1 MIRCRRVMFDH
12 TIKTVL
18 RLFISGSHRGNK
30 VSILGYLQRV
40 GRALMVPVATLPAAA
55 ILMGVGYWI
64 DPVGWGGD
72 SALAAFFIKS
82 GSAIIDNMSVLFAIG
97 VAYGM
102 SKDKDG
108 AAALTGFVGFL
119 VLTTLCSPAAV
130 SMIKHIPA
138 DQVPA
143 AFGKIQNQFIG
154 IMVGIISAEL
164 YNRFSSVELPKA
176 LSFFSGRRLVPILT
190 SFVMIIVAFLLMI
203 VWPVIYDGLVHFG
216 EAIQKMGSVGAG
228 VYAFFNR
235 LLIPVGLHHALN
247 SVFWFDV
254 AGINDIP
261 NFLGGAQSLAAGT
274 AEVGITGRYQA
285 GFFPIMMFGLPG
297 AALAIY
303 QCARPE
309 NKAKVLGIMMAGAF
323 AAFFTGITEPLE
335 FSFMFVAPALYV
347 IHAILTGISV
357 FIAASMQWIAGFG
370 FSAGLVDLVLST
382 RNPLATQ
389 WYMLIPQG
397 LVFFVIYYVVF
408 RFAITK
414 FNMMTPGRELAVA
427 GSEADGEDKNLSGNV
442 TGSGE
447 QDIPQL
453 ARQYIAAIG
462 GSDNLTGI
470 DACITRLRLNVKD
483 SSIVNDALAKR
494 LGASG
499 VIRLNKTSVQII
511 VGFVAEKIANNM
523 KTVGHVD
530 AAPAEATPAAAV
542 KAQAVPN
549 STKPTLVTL
558 VSPVTGE
565 TVALDEV
572 PDEAFASKAVGDGVA
587 VKPTDKTVVSPAAGT
602 VVKIFNT
609 NHAFCLETAEGA
621 EIVVHMGIDTVAL
634 GGKGFTRLVEE
645 GAEVVAGQ
653 PVLEMDLDFLNANAR
668 SMISPVVCSN
678 IDDFGGLVVKASGSV
693 VAGQT
698 PLYEI
703 KGK

>member
-1 MIRCRRVMFDH
+1 M
-12 TIKTVL
+12 
-18 RLFISGSHRGNK
+18 
-30 VSILGYLQRV
+30 SILGYLQKV

-64 DPVGWGGD
+64 DPVSWGGD
-72 SALAAFFIKS
+72 NALAALFIKS

-130 SMIKHIPA
+130 AMIQKIPA

-143 AFGKIQNQFIG
+143 AFGKISNQFVG
-154 IMVGIISAEL
+154 ILVGIISAEL
-164 YNRFSSVELPKA
+164 YNRFSGVELPKA

-190 SFVMIIVAFLLMI
+190 SFVMIAVAFILMY
-203 VWPVIYDGLVHFG
+203 VWPVIFDGLVNFG
-216 EAIQKMGSVGAG
+216 EHIQKLGSAGAG
-228 VYAFFNR
+228 IYAFFNR

-261 NFLGGAQSLAAGT
+261 NFLGGAQSIAAGK
-274 AEVGITGRYQA
+274 AEIGITGRYQA

-303 QCARPE
+303 HCARPE

-335 FSFMFVAPALYV
+335 FSFMFVAPVLYF
-347 IHAILTGISV
+347 IHAVLTGISV
-357 FIAASMQWIAGFG
+357 FIAASMHWIAGFG
-370 FSAGLVDLVLST
+370 FSAGLVDMFLST
-382 RNPLATQ
+382 RNPLATH

-408 RFAITK
+408 RFTITK
-414 FNMMTPGRELAVA
+414 FNLMTPGRELAVA
-427 GSEADGEDKNLSGNV
+427 GSEADGQDVNVSGDK
-442 TGSGE
+442 E
-447 QDIPQL
+447 QDVAGL
-453 ARQYIAAIG
+453 ARQYIAAVG

-483 SSIVNDALAKR
+483 SALVNEALAKK

-511 VGFVAEKIANNM
+511 VGFVAEKIANAM
-523 KTVGHVD
+523 KSTGPV
-530 AAPAEATPAAAV
+530 AAAAATASAPAATAAA
-542 KAQAVPN
+542 KPQAVAN
-549 STKPTLVTL
+549 AKTIEAL
-558 VSPVTGE
+558 VSPITGDI
-565 TVALDEV
+565 VALEQV

-587 VKPTDKTVVSPAAGT
+587 VKPTDKTVVAPAAGT

-609 NHAFCLETAEGA
+609 NHAFCLETENGA

-634 GGKGFTRLVEE
+634 EGKGFKRLVEE
-645 GAEVVAGQ
+645 GAEVKAGQ
-653 PVLEMDLDFLNANAR
+653 PILEMDLDFLNANAR

-678 IDDFGGLVVKASGSV
+678 SDDYSALVILATGKV

>member
-1 MIRCRRVMFDH
+1 M
-12 TIKTVL
+12 
-18 RLFISGSHRGNK
+18 
-30 VSILGYLQRV
+30 SILGYLQKV

-72 SALAAFFIKS
+72 NALAAFFIKS

-130 SMIKHIPA
+130 SMIQKIPA

-143 AFGKIQNQFIG
+143 AFGKISNQFVG
-154 IMVGIISAEL
+154 ILVGIISAEL

-190 SFVMIIVAFLLMI
+190 SFVMIVVAFIMMYI
-203 VWPVIYDGLVHFG
+203 WPVIFDGLVNFG
-216 EAIQKMGSVGAG
+216 EHIQKLGSVGAG

-261 NFLGGAQSLAAGT
+261 NFLGGAQSIEAGK
-274 AEVGITGRYQA
+274 AVVGITGRYQA

-303 QCARPE
+303 HCARPQ

-335 FSFMFVAPALYV
+335 FSFMFVAPVLYV
-347 IHAILTGISV
+347 IHAVLTGISV
-357 FIAASMQWIAGFG
+357 FIAASMHWIAGFG
-370 FSAGLVDLVLST
+370 FSAGLVDMVLSS
-382 RNPLATQ
+382 RNPLAVH
-389 WYMLIPQG
+389 WWMLIPQG

-408 RFAITK
+408 RFTITK
-414 FNMMTPGRELAVA
+414 FNLMTPGRELAVA
-427 GSEADGEDKNLSGNV
+427 GSEADGQDVNVSSG
-442 TGSGE
+442 SE
-447 QDIPQL
+447 QDVAGL
-453 ARQYIAAIG
+453 ARQYIAAVG

-483 SSIVNDALAKR
+483 SSLVNEALAKR

-511 VGFVAEKIANNM
+511 VGFVAEKIANAM
-523 KTVGHVD
+523 KTTGPVAAAEAN
-530 AAPAEATPAAAV
+530 AAPAAAAPTA
-542 KAQAVPN
+542 KPQAVAN
-549 STKPTLVTL
+549 AKTIAAL
-558 VSPVTGE
+558 VSPITGDI
-565 TVALDEV
+565 VALEQV

-587 VKPTDKTVVSPAAGT
+587 VKPTDKTVVAPAAGT

-609 NHAFCLETAEGA
+609 NHAFCLETENGA

-634 GGKGFTRLVEE
+634 NGQGFKRLVEE
-645 GAEVVAGQ
+645 GAEVQAGQ
-653 PVLEMDLDFLNANAR
+653 PILEMDLDFLNANAR

-678 IDDFGGLVVKASGSV
+678 SDDYSALVILATGKV

>member
-1 MIRCRRVMFDH
+1 M
-12 TIKTVL
+12 
-18 RLFISGSHRGNK
+18 N
-30 VSILGYLQRV
+30 ILSYLQKV

-72 SALAAFFIKS
+72 NAVAAFFIKS

-130 SMIKHIPA
+130 SMIQKIPL

-143 AFGKIQNQFIG
+143 AFGKIENQFVG
-154 IMVGIISAEL
+154 ILVGIISAEI

-176 LSFFSGRRLVPILT
+176 LSFFSGRRLVPILI
-190 SFVMIIVAFLLMI
+190 SFLMILVAFILMY
-203 VWPVIYDGLVHFG
+203 VWPLIFNGLVNFG
-216 EAIQKMGSVGAG
+216 EYIQKMGSVGAG
-228 VYAFFNR
+228 LYAFFNR

-261 NFLGGAQSLAAGT
+261 NFLGGQQSIEAGK
-274 AEVGITGRYQA
+274 AVVGITGRYQA

-303 QCARPE
+303 HCARPE
-309 NKAKVLGIMMAGAF
+309 NKAKVAGIMMAAAF

-335 FSFMFVAPALYV
+335 FSFMFVAPVLYV

-357 FIAASMQWIAGFG
+357 FIAASMHWIAGFG
-370 FSAGLVDLVLST
+370 FSAGLVDMALAS
-382 RNPLATQ
+382 RNPLATH

-397 LVFFVIYYVVF
+397 LVFFVIYYAVF
-408 RFAITK
+408 RLTITK
-414 FNMMTPGRELAVA
+414 FNLMTPGRELAVA
-427 GSEADGEDKNLSGNV
+427 GDETDGYDVDAAAGKDENA
-442 TGSGE
+442 TTT
-447 QDIPQL
+447 L
-453 ARQYIAAIG
+453 ARRYVSAIG

-483 SSIVNDALAKR
+483 SALVNDALAKR

-499 VIRLNKTSVQII
+499 VIRLNKQSVQVI
-511 VGFVAEKIANNM
+511 VGTQAELIASAMRGVVAAGP
-523 KTVGHVD
+523 V
-530 AAPAEATPAAAV
+530 AAASV
-542 KAQAVPN
+542 PTTPPQADAKPQAVPN
-549 STKPTLVTL
+549 APQAVVLEAMVAP
-558 VSPVTGE
+558 VSGE
-565 TVALDEV
+565 VVALDQV

-587 VKPTDKTVVSPAAGT
+587 IRPTDSTVVAPADGT

-609 NHAFCLETAEGA
+609 NHAFCLETDKGVEL
-621 EIVVHMGIDTVAL
+621 VVHMGIDTVAL
-634 GGKGFTRLVEE
+634 NGQGFKRLVEE
-645 GAEVVAGQ
+645 GVEVKAGE
-653 PVLEMDLDFLNANAR
+653 PVLEMDLEFLNANAR
-668 SMISPVVCSN
+668 SMISPVVVSN
-678 IDDFGGLVVKASGSV
+678 VDDYAGLDELASGNV

-698 PLYEI
+698 RLYVI
-703 KGK
+703 KK

>member
-1 MIRCRRVMFDH
+1 M
-12 TIKTVL
+12 
-18 RLFISGSHRGNK
+18 
-30 VSILGYLQRV
+30 SILGYLQKV

-72 SALAAFFIKS
+72 NALAAFFIKS

-130 SMIKHIPA
+130 SMIQKIPA

-143 AFGKIQNQFIG
+143 AFGKISNQFVG
-154 IMVGIISAEL
+154 ILVGIISAEL

-190 SFVMIIVAFLLMI
+190 SFVMIVVAFIMMYI
-203 VWPVIYDGLVHFG
+203 WPVIFDGLVNFG
-216 EAIQKMGSVGAG
+216 EHIQKLGSVGAG

-261 NFLGGAQSLAAGT
+261 NFLGGAQSIEAGK
-274 AEVGITGRYQA
+274 AVVGITGRYQA

-303 QCARPE
+303 HCARPE

-335 FSFMFVAPALYV
+335 FSFMFVAPVLYV
-347 IHAILTGISV
+347 IHAVLTGISV
-357 FIAASMQWIAGFG
+357 FIAASMHWIAGFG
-370 FSAGLVDLVLST
+370 FSAGLVDMVLSS
-382 RNPLATQ
+382 RNPLAVH
-389 WYMLIPQG
+389 WWMLIPQG

-408 RFAITK
+408 RFTITK
-414 FNMMTPGRELAVA
+414 FNLMTPGRELAVA
-427 GSEADGEDKNLSGNV
+427 GSEADGQDVNVSSG
-442 TGSGE
+442 SE
-447 QDIPQL
+447 QDVAGL
-453 ARQYIAAIG
+453 ARQYIAAVG

-483 SSIVNDALAKR
+483 SSLVNEALAKR

-511 VGFVAEKIANNM
+511 VGFVAEKIANAM
-523 KTVGHVD
+523 KTTGPVAAAEAN
-530 AAPAEATPAAAV
+530 AAPAAAAPTA
-542 KAQAVPN
+542 KPQAVAN
-549 STKPTLVTL
+549 AKTIAALI
-558 VSPVTGE
+558 SPITGDI
-565 TVALDEV
+565 VALEQV

-587 VKPTDKTVVSPAAGT
+587 VKPTDKTVVAPAAGT

-609 NHAFCLETAEGA
+609 NHAFCLETENGA

-634 GGKGFTRLVEE
+634 NGQGFKRLVEE
-645 GAEVVAGQ
+645 GAEVQAGQ
-653 PVLEMDLDFLNANAR
+653 PILEMDLDFLNANAR

-678 IDDFGGLVVKASGSV
+678 SDDYSALVILATGKV

>member
-1 MIRCRRVMFDH
+1 M
-12 TIKTVL
+12 
-18 RLFISGSHRGNK
+18 
-30 VSILGYLQRV
+30 SILGYLQKV

-64 DPVGWGGD
+64 DPVSWGGD
-72 SALAAFFIKS
+72 NALAALFIKS

-130 SMIKHIPA
+130 AMIQKIPA

-143 AFGKIQNQFIG
+143 AFGKISNQFVG
-154 IMVGIISAEL
+154 ILVGIISAEL
-164 YNRFSSVELPKA
+164 YNRFSGVELPKA

-190 SFVMIIVAFLLMI
+190 SFVMIVVAFILMY
-203 VWPVIYDGLVHFG
+203 VWPVIFDGLVNFG
-216 EAIQKMGSVGAG
+216 EHIQKLGSAGAG
-228 VYAFFNR
+228 IYAFFNR

-261 NFLGGAQSLAAGT
+261 NFLGGAQSIAAGK
-274 AEVGITGRYQA
+274 AEIGITGRYQA

-303 QCARPE
+303 HCARPE

-335 FSFMFVAPALYV
+335 FSFMFVAPVLYF
-347 IHAILTGISV
+347 IHAVLTGISV
-357 FIAASMQWIAGFG
+357 FIAASMHWIAGFG
-370 FSAGLVDLVLST
+370 FSAGLVDMFLST
-382 RNPLATQ
+382 RNPLATH

-408 RFAITK
+408 RFTITK
-414 FNMMTPGRELAVA
+414 FNLMTPGRELAVA
-427 GSEADGEDKNLSGNV
+427 GSEADGQDVNVSGDK
-442 TGSGE
+442 E
-447 QDIPQL
+447 QDVAGL
-453 ARQYIAAIG
+453 ARQYIAAVG

-483 SSIVNDALAKR
+483 SALVNEALAKK

-511 VGFVAEKIANNM
+511 VGFVAEKIANAM
-523 KTVGHVD
+523 KTTGPV
-530 AAPAEATPAAAV
+530 AAAAATTSAPAATAAA
-542 KAQAVPN
+542 KPQAVAN
-549 STKPTLVTL
+549 AKTIEAL
-558 VSPVTGE
+558 VSPITGDI
-565 TVALDEV
+565 VALEQV

-587 VKPTDKTVVSPAAGT
+587 VKPTDKTVVAPAAGT

-609 NHAFCLETAEGA
+609 NHAFCLETENGA

-634 GGKGFTRLVEE
+634 EGKGFKRLVEE
-645 GAEVVAGQ
+645 GAEVKAGQ

-678 IDDFGGLVVKASGSV
+678 SDDYSALVILATGKVI
-693 VAGQT
+693 AGQT

>member
-1 MIRCRRVMFDH
+1 M
-12 TIKTVL
+12 
-18 RLFISGSHRGNK
+18 
-30 VSILGYLQRV
+30 SILGYLQKV

-72 SALAAFFIKS
+72 NALAAFFIKS

-130 SMIKHIPA
+130 SMIQKIPL

-143 AFGKIQNQFIG
+143 AFGKISNQFVG
-154 IMVGIISAEL
+154 ILVGIISAEL
-164 YNRFSSVELPKA
+164 YNRFSGVELPKA

-190 SFVMIIVAFLLMI
+190 SFVMIVVAFILMYI
-203 VWPVIYDGLVHFG
+203 WPVIFDGLVNFG
-216 EAIQKMGSVGAG
+216 EHIQKLGSVGAG

-261 NFLGGAQSLAAGT
+261 NFLGGAQSIEAGK
-274 AEVGITGRYQA
+274 AVVGITGRYQA

-303 QCARPE
+303 HCARPE

-335 FSFMFVAPALYV
+335 FSFMFVAPVLYF
-347 IHAILTGISV
+347 IHAVLTGISV

-370 FSAGLVDLVLST
+370 FSAGLVDMVLSS
-382 RNPLATQ
+382 RNPLATH
-389 WYMLIPQG
+389 WYMLILQG

-408 RFAITK
+408 RFTITK
-414 FNMMTPGRELAVA
+414 FNLMTPGRELAVA
-427 GSEADGEDKNLSGNV
+427 GDESDGQDVNISTDGKD
-442 TGSGE
+442 
-447 QDIPQL
+447 QDINGL
-453 ARQYIAAIG
+453 ARQYIAAVG
-462 GSDNLTGI
+462 GSANLTGI

-483 SSIVNDALAKR
+483 SSQVNEALAKR
-494 LGASG
+494 LGATG

-511 VGFVAEKIANNM
+511 VGFVAEKIANAM
-523 KTVGHVD
+523 KTTGDVP
-530 AAPAEATPAAAV
+530 AAPVTGGATHSAPAAAAPV
-542 KAQAVPN
+542 AAAQAVPN
-549 STKPTLVTL
+549 
-558 VSPVTGE
+558 
-565 TVALDEV
+565 
-572 PDEAFASKAVGDGVA
+572 
-587 VKPTDKTVVSPAAGT
+587 AAT
-602 VVKIFNT
+602 
-609 NHAFCLETAEGA
+609 
-621 EIVVHMGIDTVAL
+621 
-634 GGKGFTRLVEE
+634 
-645 GAEVVAGQ
+645 
-653 PVLEMDLDFLNANAR
+653 
-668 SMISPVVCSN
+668 
-678 IDDFGGLVVKASGSV
+678 
-693 VAGQT
+693 
-698 PLYEI
+698 
-703 KGK
+703 

>member
-1 MIRCRRVMFDH
+1 
-12 TIKTVL
+12 
-18 RLFISGSHRGNK
+18 
-30 VSILGYLQRV
+30 
-40 GRALMVPVATLPAAA
+40 MVPVATLPAAA

-72 SALAAFFIKS
+72 NALAAFFIKS

-130 SMIKHIPA
+130 SMIQKIPA

-143 AFGKIQNQFIG
+143 AFGKISNQFVG
-154 IMVGIISAEL
+154 ILVGIISAEL

-190 SFVMIIVAFLLMI
+190 SFVMIFVAFILMYI
-203 VWPVIYDGLVHFG
+203 WPVIFDGLVNFG
-216 EAIQKMGSVGAG
+216 EHIQKLGSVGAG

-261 NFLGGAQSLAAGT
+261 NFLGGAQSIEAGK
-274 AEVGITGRYQA
+274 AVVGITGRYQA

-303 QCARPE
+303 HCARPE

-335 FSFMFVAPALYV
+335 FSFMFVAPVLYV
-347 IHAILTGISV
+347 IHAVLTGISV

-370 FSAGLVDLVLST
+370 FSAGLVDMVLSS
-382 RNPLATQ
+382 RNPLATH
-389 WYMLIPQG
+389 WWMLIPQG

-408 RFAITK
+408 RFTITK
-414 FNMMTPGRELAVA
+414 FNLMTPGRELAVA
-427 GSEADGEDKNLSGNV
+427 GSEADGQDVNVSG
-442 TGSGE
+442 GQE
-447 QDIPQL
+447 QDVSGL
-453 ARQYIAAIG
+453 ARQYIAAVG

-483 SSIVNDALAKR
+483 SSLVNEALAKR

-511 VGFVAEKIANNM
+511 VGFVAEKIANAM
-523 KTVGHVD
+523 KTTGPVSAAEAT
-530 AAPAEATPAAAV
+530 AAPAAPAAA
-542 KAQAVPN
+542 KPQAVPN
-549 STKPTLVTL
+549 AVTIAAL
-558 VSPVTGE
+558 VSPVTGDV
-565 TVALDEV
+565 VAIEQV

-602 VVKIFNT
+602 IVKIFNT
-609 NHAFCLETAEGA
+609 NHAFCLETEKGA

-634 GGKGFTRLVEE
+634 NGQGFTRLVEE

-653 PVLEMDLDFLNANAR
+653 PILEMDLDFLNANAR

-678 IDDFGGLVVKASGSV
+678 IDDFSGLVIQAKGQV

>member
-1 MIRCRRVMFDH
+1 
-12 TIKTVL
+12 
-18 RLFISGSHRGNK
+18 
-30 VSILGYLQRV
+30 
-40 GRALMVPVATLPAAA
+40 MVPVATLPAAA

-64 DPVGWGGD
+64 DPNGWGST

-130 SMIKHIPA
+130 AMIQKIPA

-143 AFGKIQNQFIG
+143 AFGKINNQFVG
-154 IMVGIISAEL
+154 ILVGIISAEL

-190 SFVMIIVAFLLMI
+190 SFLMIAVAFVLMYI
-203 VWPVIYDGLVHFG
+203 WPVIFDGLVSFG
-216 EAIQKMGSVGAG
+216 EHIQKMGSIGAG

-261 NFLGGAQSLAAGT
+261 NFLGGAQSIEAGK
-274 AEVGITGRYQA
+274 AVVGITGRYQA

-303 QCARPE
+303 HCARPE

-335 FSFMFVAPALYV
+335 FSFMFVAPVLYF
-347 IHAILTGISV
+347 IHAVLTGISV
-357 FIAASMQWIAGFG
+357 FIAASMHWIAGFG
-370 FSAGLVDLVLST
+370 FSAGLVDMVLSS
-382 RNPLATQ
+382 RNPLATH

-427 GSEADGEDKNLSGNV
+427 GSEQDGEDVNV
-442 TGSGE
+442 SSNGE
-447 QDIPQL
+447 QDVSGL
-453 ARQYIAAIG
+453 ARQYIAAVG

-483 SSIVNDALAKR
+483 SSLVNEALAKR

-511 VGFVAEKIANNM
+511 VGFVAEKIANAM
-523 KTVGHVD
+523 KTTGPVAASEMA
-530 AAPAEATPAAAV
+530 AAPAQATAKP
-542 KAQAVPN
+542 QAVPN
-549 STKPTLVTL
+549 SSAVVEAL
-558 VSPVTGE
+558 VSPITGDI
-565 TVALDEV
+565 VALDQV

-587 VKPTDKTVVSPAAGT
+587 VKPTAKIVVAPAAGT
-602 VVKIFNT
+602 IVKIFNT
-609 NHAFCLETAEGA
+609 NHAFCLETAKGA

-634 GGKGFTRLVEE
+634 DGKGFTRLVEE
-645 GAEVVAGQ
+645 GAEVTAGQ
-653 PVLEMDLDFLNANAR
+653 PILEMDLDFLNANAR
-668 SMISPVVCSN
+668 SMVSPVVCSN
-678 IDDFGGLVVKASGSV
+678 IDDFGGLIVKAQGQV
-693 VAGQT
+693 VAGET

-703 KGK
+703 KGR

>member
-1 MIRCRRVMFDH
+1 M
-12 TIKTVL
+12 
-18 RLFISGSHRGNK
+18 
-30 VSILGYLQRV
+30 SILGYLQKV

-64 DPVGWGGD
+64 DPVGWGG
-72 SALAAFFIKS
+72 SNALAAFFIKS

-130 SMIKHIPA
+130 SMIQKIPA

-143 AFGKIQNQFIG
+143 AFGKISNQFVG
-154 IMVGIISAEL
+154 ILVGIISAEL

-190 SFVMIIVAFLLMI
+190 SFVMIAVAFIMMYI
-203 VWPVIYDGLVHFG
+203 WPVIFDGLVNFG
-216 EAIQKMGSVGAG
+216 EHIQKLGSVGAG

-261 NFLGGAQSLAAGT
+261 NFLGGAQSIEAGK
-274 AEVGITGRYQA
+274 AVVGITGRYQA

-303 QCARPE
+303 HCARPE

-335 FSFMFVAPALYV
+335 FSFMFVAPVLYV
-347 IHAILTGISV
+347 IHAVLTGISV
-357 FIAASMQWIAGFG
+357 FIAASMHWIAGFG
-370 FSAGLVDLVLST
+370 FSAGLVDMVLSS
-382 RNPLATQ
+382 RNPLAVH
-389 WYMLIPQG
+389 WWMLIPQG

-408 RFAITK
+408 RFTITK
-414 FNMMTPGRELAVA
+414 FNLMTPGRELAVA
-427 GSEADGEDKNLSGNV
+427 GSEADGQDVNVSSG
-442 TGSGE
+442 SE
-447 QDIPQL
+447 QDVAGL
-453 ARQYIAAIG
+453 ARQYIAAVG

-483 SSIVNDALAKR
+483 SSLVNEALAKR

-511 VGFVAEKIANNM
+511 VGFVAEKIANAM
-523 KTVGHVD
+523 KTTGPVAAAEGN
-530 AAPAEATPAAAV
+530 AAPAAAAPTA
-542 KAQAVPN
+542 KPQAVAN
-549 STKPTLVTL
+549 AKTIAAL
-558 VSPVTGE
+558 VSPITGDI
-565 TVALDEV
+565 VALEQV

-587 VKPTDKTVVSPAAGT
+587 VKPTDKTVVAPAAGT

-609 NHAFCLETAEGA
+609 NHAFCLETENGA

-634 GGKGFTRLVEE
+634 NGQGFKRLVEE
-645 GAEVVAGQ
+645 GAEVQAGQ
-653 PVLEMDLDFLNANAR
+653 PILEMDLDYLNANAR

-678 IDDFGGLVVKASGSV
+678 SDDYSALVILATGKV

>member
-1 MIRCRRVMFDH
+1 
-12 TIKTVL
+12 
-18 RLFISGSHRGNK
+18 
-30 VSILGYLQRV
+30 VSILGYLQKI

-64 DPVGWGGD
+64 DPVGWGGQN
-72 SALAAFFIKS
+72 ALAAFFIQS
-82 GSAIIDNMSVLFAIG
+82 GSAIIDNMGVLFAVG

-108 AAALTGFVGFL
+108 AAALAGFVGFL

-130 SMIKHIPA
+130 AMIQKIPA

-143 AFGKIQNQFIG
+143 AFGKIKNQFVG
-154 IMVGIISAEL
+154 ILVGIIAAEL

-190 SFVMIIVAFLLMI
+190 SFVMIVVAFIMMYI
-203 VWPVIYDGLVHFG
+203 WPVVFSGLVEFG
-216 EAIQKMGSVGAG
+216 ESIQKLGSVGAG

-261 NFLGGAQSLAAGT
+261 NFLGGAQSIEAGK
-274 AEVGITGRYQA
+274 AVVGITGRYQA

-303 QCARPE
+303 HCARPE

-323 AAFFTGITEPLE
+323 ASFFTGITEPLE
-335 FSFMFVAPALYV
+335 FSFMFVAPVLYV
-347 IHAILTGISV
+347 IHAVLTGISV
-357 FIAASMQWIAGFG
+357 FIAASMHWIAGFG
-370 FSAGLVDLVLST
+370 FSAGLVDMVLSS

-389 WYMLIPQG
+389 WWMLIPQG

-414 FNMMTPGRELAVA
+414 FNMLTPGRELAVS
-427 GSEADGEDKNLSGNV
+427 GDEADGQDMNVSGN
-442 TGSGE
+442 TE
-447 QDIPQL
+447 QDVSGL

-462 GSDNLTGI
+462 GSSNLTGI
-470 DACITRLRLNVKD
+470 DACITRLRLTVKD
-483 SSIVNDALAKR
+483 SSLVNESMAKR

-499 VIRLNKTSVQII
+499 VIRLNKTGVQII
-511 VGFVAEKIANNM
+511 VGFVAEKIADAM
-523 KTVGHVD
+523 RTAGDVPAAGS
-530 AAPAEATPAAAV
+530 AAPAAAQAASV
-542 KAQAVPN
+542 KPQAVPN
-549 STKPTLVTL
+549 ATTIAEL

-565 TVALDEV
+565 LVALDQV

-602 VVKIFNT
+602 IVKIFNT
-609 NHAFCLETAEGA
+609 NHAFCLETEKGA

-634 GGKGFTRLVEE
+634 GGQGFTRLVEE

-653 PVLEMDLDFLNANAR
+653 PILEMDLEYLNANAR
-668 SMISPVVCSN
+668 SMISPVVVSN
-678 IDDFGGLVVKASGSV
+678 IDDFSGLVIKAQGAV

-703 KGK
+703 KG

>member
-1 MIRCRRVMFDH
+1 
-12 TIKTVL
+12 
-18 RLFISGSHRGNK
+18 
-30 VSILGYLQRV
+30 
-40 GRALMVPVATLPAAA
+40 MVPVATLPAAA

-72 SALAAFFIKS
+72 NALAAFFIKS

-130 SMIKHIPA
+130 SMIQKIPA

-143 AFGKIQNQFIG
+143 AFGKISNQFVG
-154 IMVGIISAEL
+154 ILVGIISAEL

-190 SFVMIIVAFLLMI
+190 SFVMIFVAFILMYI
-203 VWPVIYDGLVHFG
+203 WPVIFDGLVNFG
-216 EAIQKMGSVGAG
+216 EHIQKLGSVGAG

-261 NFLGGAQSLAAGT
+261 NFLGCAQSIEAGK
-274 AEVGITGRYQA
+274 AVVGITGRYQA

-303 QCARPE
+303 HCARPE

-335 FSFMFVAPALYV
+335 FSFMFVAPVLYV
-347 IHAILTGISV
+347 IHAVLTGISV

-370 FSAGLVDLVLST
+370 FSAGLVDMVLSS
-382 RNPLATQ
+382 RNPLATH
-389 WYMLIPQG
+389 WWMLIPQG

-408 RFAITK
+408 RFTITK
-414 FNMMTPGRELAVA
+414 FNLMTPGRELAVA
-427 GSEADGEDKNLSGNV
+427 GSEADGQDVNVSG
-442 TGSGE
+442 GQE
-447 QDIPQL
+447 QDVSGL
-453 ARQYIAAIG
+453 ARQYIAAVG

-483 SSIVNDALAKR
+483 SSLVNEALAKR

-511 VGFVAEKIANNM
+511 VGFVAEKIANAM
-523 KTVGHVD
+523 KTTGPVSAAEAT
-530 AAPAEATPAAAV
+530 AAPAAPAAA
-542 KAQAVPN
+542 KPQAVPN
-549 STKPTLVTL
+549 AVTIAAL
-558 VSPVTGE
+558 VSPVTGDV
-565 TVALDEV
+565 VAIEQV

-602 VVKIFNT
+602 IVKIFNT
-609 NHAFCLETAEGA
+609 NHAFCLETEKGA

-634 GGKGFTRLVEE
+634 NGQGFTRLVEE

-653 PVLEMDLDFLNANAR
+653 PILEMDLDFLNANAR

-678 IDDFGGLVVKASGSV
+678 IDDFSGLVIQAKGQV

>member
-1 MIRCRRVMFDH
+1 M
-12 TIKTVL
+12 
-18 RLFISGSHRGNK
+18 N
-30 VSILGYLQRV
+30 ILSYLQKV

-72 SALAAFFIKS
+72 NAVAAFFIKS

-130 SMIKHIPA
+130 SMIQKIPL

-143 AFGKIQNQFIG
+143 AFGKIENQFVG
-154 IMVGIISAEL
+154 ILVGIISAEI

-176 LSFFSGRRLVPILT
+176 LSFFSGRRLVPILI
-190 SFVMIIVAFLLMI
+190 SFLMILVAFILMY
-203 VWPVIYDGLVHFG
+203 VWPLIFNGLVNFG
-216 EAIQKMGSVGAG
+216 EYIQKMGSVGAG
-228 VYAFFNR
+228 LYAFFNR

-261 NFLGGAQSLAAGT
+261 NFLGGQQSIEAGK
-274 AEVGITGRYQA
+274 AVVGITGRYQA

-303 QCARPE
+303 HCARPE
-309 NKAKVLGIMMAGAF
+309 NKAKVAGIMMAAAF

-335 FSFMFVAPALYV
+335 FSFMFVAPVLYV
-347 IHAILTGISV
+347 IHAVLTGISV
-357 FIAASMQWIAGFG
+357 FIAASMHWIAGFG
-370 FSAGLVDLVLST
+370 FSAGLVDMALAS
-382 RNPLATQ
+382 RNPLATH

-397 LVFFVIYYVVF
+397 LVFFVIYYLVF
-408 RFAITK
+408 RFTIIK
-414 FNMMTPGRELAVA
+414 FNLMTPGRELAVA
-427 GSEADGEDKNLSGNV
+427 GDETDGYDVDAAAGKDENA
-442 TGSGE
+442 TTT
-447 QDIPQL
+447 L
-453 ARQYIAAIG
+453 ARRYVSAIG

-483 SSIVNDALAKR
+483 SALVNDALAKR

-499 VIRLNKTSVQII
+499 VIRLNKQSVQVI
-511 VGFVAEKIANNM
+511 VGTQAELIASAMRGVVAAGP
-523 KTVGHVD
+523 V
-530 AAPAEATPAAAV
+530 AAASVPTTPQAEAKP
-542 KAQAVPN
+542 QAVPN
-549 STKPTLVTL
+549 APQAVELEALVAP
-558 VSPVTGE
+558 VSGE
-565 TVALDEV
+565 VVALDQV

-587 VKPTDKTVVSPAAGT
+587 IRPTDSIVVAPADGT

-609 NHAFCLETAEGA
+609 NHAFCLETDKGVEL
-621 EIVVHMGIDTVAL
+621 VVHMGIDTVAL
-634 GGKGFTRLVEE
+634 NGQGFKRLVEE
-645 GAEVVAGQ
+645 GAEVKAGE
-653 PVLEMDLDFLNANAR
+653 PVLEMDLAYLNANAR
-668 SMISPVVCSN
+668 SMISPVVVSN
-678 IDDFGGLVVKASGSV
+678 VDDYAGLGELASGNV

-698 PLYEI
+698 RLYVI
-703 KGK
+703 KK

>member
-1 MIRCRRVMFDH
+1 
-12 TIKTVL
+12 
-18 RLFISGSHRGNK
+18 
-30 VSILGYLQRV
+30 
-40 GRALMVPVATLPAAA
+40 MVPVATLPAAA

-72 SALAAFFIKS
+72 NALAAFFIKS
-82 GSAIIDNMSVLFAIG
+82 GSAIIDNMCVLFAIG

-130 SMIKHIPA
+130 AMIQKIPA

-143 AFGKIQNQFIG
+143 AFGKISNQFVG
-154 IMVGIISAEL
+154 ILVGIISAEL
-164 YNRFSSVELPKA
+164 YNRYSSVELPKA

-190 SFVMIIVAFLLMI
+190 SFVMIVVAFIMMY
-203 VWPVIYDGLVHFG
+203 VWPMIFDGLVNFG
-216 EAIQKMGSVGAG
+216 EHIQKLGSVGAG

-261 NFLGGAQSLAAGT
+261 NFLGGAQSIEAGK
-274 AEVGITGRYQA
+274 AVVGITGRYQA

-303 QCARPE
+303 HCARPE
-309 NKAKVLGIMMAGAF
+309 NKAKVAGIMLAAAF

-335 FSFMFVAPALYV
+335 FSFMFVAPVLYV
-347 IHAILTGISV
+347 IHAVLTGISV
-357 FIAASMQWIAGFG
+357 FIAASMHWIAGFG
-370 FSAGLVDLVLST
+370 FSAGLVDMVLSS
-382 RNPLATQ
+382 RNPLATH
-389 WYMLIPQG
+389 WWMLIPQG

-408 RFAITK
+408 RFTITK
-414 FNMMTPGRELAVA
+414 FNLLTPGRELAVA
-427 GSEADGEDKNLSGNV
+427 GDEADGQDVNV
-442 TGSGE
+442 SSTAN
-447 QDIPQL
+447 QDVSAL
-453 ARQYIAAIG
+453 ARQYIAAVG
-462 GSDNLTGI
+462 GSANLTGI

-483 SSIVNDALAKR
+483 SSLVNEALAKR
-494 LGASG
+494 LGATG

-511 VGFVAEKIANNM
+511 VGFVAEKIANAM
-523 KTVGHVD
+523 KTTGDV
-530 AAPAEATPAAAV
+530 PAAQAPTAPVAV
-542 KAQAVPN
+542 TTTPKPQAVPN
-549 STKPTLVTL
+549 AVTIAAL

-565 TVALDEV
+565 VVALEQV

-602 VVKIFNT
+602 IVKIFNT
-609 NHAFCLETAEGA
+609 NHAFCLETEKGA

-634 GGKGFTRLVEE
+634 NGQGFTRLVEE

-678 IDDFGGLVVKASGSV
+678 IDDFSGLILQAQGSV

>member
-1 MIRCRRVMFDH
+1 M
-12 TIKTVL
+12 
-18 RLFISGSHRGNK
+18 
-30 VSILGYLQRV
+30 SILGYLQKI

-64 DPVGWGGD
+64 DPVGWGGQN
-72 SALAAFFIKS
+72 ALAAFFIQS
-82 GSAIIDNMSVLFAIG
+82 GSAIIDNMGVLFAVG

-108 AAALTGFVGFL
+108 AAALAGFVGFL

-130 SMIKHIPA
+130 AMIQKIPA

-143 AFGKIQNQFIG
+143 AFGKIKNQFVG
-154 IMVGIISAEL
+154 ILVGIIAAEL

-190 SFVMIIVAFLLMI
+190 SFVMIVVAFIMMYI
-203 VWPVIYDGLVHFG
+203 WPVVFTGLVEFG
-216 EAIQKMGSVGAG
+216 ESIQKLGSVGAG

-261 NFLGGAQSLAAGT
+261 NFLGGAQSIEAGK
-274 AEVGITGRYQA
+274 AVVGITGRYQA

-303 QCARPE
+303 HCARPE

-335 FSFMFVAPALYV
+335 FSFMFVAPVLYV
-347 IHAILTGISV
+347 IHAVLTGISV
-357 FIAASMQWIAGFG
+357 FIAASMHWIAGFG
-370 FSAGLVDLVLST
+370 FSAGLVDMVLSS

-389 WYMLIPQG
+389 WWMLIPQG

-414 FNMMTPGRELAVA
+414 FNMLTPGRELAVA
-427 GSEADGEDKNLSGNV
+427 GDETDGQDVNVSGNTDQDV
-442 TGSGE
+442 SG
-447 QDIPQL
+447 L
-453 ARQYIAAIG
+453 ARQYIAAVG
-462 GSDNLTGI
+462 GSSNLTGI
-470 DACITRLRLNVKD
+470 DACITRLRLTVKD
-483 SSIVNDALAKR
+483 SSLVNESMAKR

-499 VIRLNKTSVQII
+499 VIRLNKTGVQII
-511 VGFVAEKIANNM
+511 VGFVAEKIA
-523 KTVGHVD
+523 D
-530 AAPAEATPAAAV
+530 AMRTAGDVPAAGNAASAAAPAAAV
-542 KAQAVPN
+542 KPQAVPN
-549 STKPTLVTL
+549 ATTIAEL

-565 TVALDEV
+565 LVALDQV

-587 VKPTDKTVVSPAAGT
+587 VKPTDKIVVSPAAGT
-602 VVKIFNT
+602 IVKIFNT
-609 NHAFCLETAEGA
+609 NHAFCLETEKGA

-634 GGKGFTRLVEE
+634 GGQGFTRLVEE

-653 PVLEMDLDFLNANAR
+653 PILEMDLEYLNANAR
-668 SMISPVVCSN
+668 SMISPVVVSN
-678 IDDFGGLVVKASGSV
+678 IDDFSGLVIKAQGAV

-698 PLYEI
+698 PLFEI
-703 KGK
+703 KG

>member
-1 MIRCRRVMFDH
+1 M
-12 TIKTVL
+12 
-18 RLFISGSHRGNK
+18 N
-30 VSILGYLQRV
+30 ILSYLQKV

-72 SALAAFFIKS
+72 NALAAFFIKS

-130 SMIKHIPA
+130 SMIQKIPL

-143 AFGKIQNQFIG
+143 AFGKIQNQFVG
-154 IMVGIISAEL
+154 ILVGIISAEV
-164 YNRFSSVELPKA
+164 YNRFSGVELPKA
-176 LSFFSGRRLVPILT
+176 LSFFSGRRLVPILI
-190 SFVMIIVAFLLMI
+190 SFLMILVAFILMYI
-203 VWPVIYDGLVHFG
+203 WPVIFNGLVNFG
-216 EAIQKMGSVGAG
+216 EHIQKMGSVGAG
-228 VYAFFNR
+228 IYAFFNR

-261 NFLGGAQSLAAGT
+261 NFLGGQQSIEAGK
-274 AEVGITGRYQA
+274 AVVGITGRYQA

-303 QCARPE
+303 HCARPE
-309 NKAKVLGIMMAGAF
+309 NKAKVAGIMLAAAF

-335 FSFMFVAPALYV
+335 FSFMFVAPVLYV
-347 IHAILTGISV
+347 IHAVLTGISV
-357 FIAASMQWIAGFG
+357 FIAASMHWIAGFG
-370 FSAGLVDLVLST
+370 FSAGLVDMVLSS
-382 RNPLATQ
+382 RNPLATH

-397 LVFFVIYYVVF
+397 LAFFVIYYVVF
-408 RFAITK
+408 RFTINK
-414 FNMMTPGRELAVA
+414 FNLMTPGRELAVA
-427 GSEADGEDKNLSGNV
+427 GDETDGYDVNV
-442 TGSGE
+442 DSNAGKDENETTT
-447 QDIPQL
+447 L
-453 ARQYIAAIG
+453 ARRYVGAIG

-483 SSIVNDALAKR
+483 SALVNDALAKR

-499 VIRLNKTSVQII
+499 VIRLNKQSVQVI
-511 VGFVAEKIANNM
+511 VGTRAELIASAMRNVIASGPVAAA
-523 KTVGHVD
+523 
-530 AAPAEATPAAAV
+530 AAPAAAPAAEA
-542 KAQAVPN
+542 KPQAVPN
-549 STKPTLVTL
+549 APKAAFETLVA
-558 VSPVTGE
+558 PVTGE
-565 TVALDEV
+565 VVALDQV
-572 PDEAFASKAVGDGVA
+572 PDEAFASKAVGDGLA
-587 VKPTDKTVVSPAAGT
+587 IRPTDNIVVSPADGT

-609 NHAFCLETAEGA
+609 NHAFCLETDKGA

-634 GGKGFTRLVEE
+634 EGQGFKRLVEE
-645 GAEVVAGQ
+645 GAEVKAGQ
-653 PVLEMDLDFLNANAR
+653 PILELDLDYLNANAR
-668 SMISPVVCSN
+668 SMISPVVVSN
-678 IDDFGGLVVKASGSV
+678 SDDYAGLAALASGSV

-698 PLYEI
+698 KLYEI
-703 KGK
+703 QK

>member
-1 MIRCRRVMFDH
+1 M
-12 TIKTVL
+12 
-18 RLFISGSHRGNK
+18 
-30 VSILGYLQRV
+30 SILGYLQKV

-72 SALAAFFIKS
+72 NALAAFFIKS

-130 SMIKHIPA
+130 SMIQKIPA

-143 AFGKIQNQFIG
+143 AFGKISNQFVG
-154 IMVGIISAEL
+154 ILVGIISAEL

-190 SFVMIIVAFLLMI
+190 SFVMIVVAFIMMYI
-203 VWPVIYDGLVHFG
+203 WPVIFDGLVNFG
-216 EAIQKMGSVGAG
+216 EHIQKLGSVGAG

-261 NFLGGAQSLAAGT
+261 NFLGGAQSIEAGK
-274 AEVGITGRYQA
+274 AVVGITGRYQA

-303 QCARPE
+303 HCARPE

-335 FSFMFVAPALYV
+335 FSFMFVAPMLYV
-347 IHAILTGISV
+347 IHAVLTGISV
-357 FIAASMQWIAGFG
+357 FIAASMHWIAGFG
-370 FSAGLVDLVLST
+370 FSAGLVDMVLSS
-382 RNPLATQ
+382 RNPLATH
-389 WYMLIPQG
+389 WWMLIPQG
-397 LVFFVIYYVVF
+397 LVFFVIYYVIF
-408 RFAITK
+408 RFTITK
-414 FNMMTPGRELAVA
+414 FNLMTPGRELAVA
-427 GSEADGEDKNLSGNV
+427 GSEADGQDVNVSGDKEQDV
-442 TGSGE
+442 TG
-447 QDIPQL
+447 L
-453 ARQYIAAIG
+453 ARQYIAAVG

-483 SSIVNDALAKR
+483 SSLVNEALAKR

-511 VGFVAEKIANNM
+511 VGFVAEKIANAM
-523 KTVGHVD
+523 KTTGPVAAAEAS
-530 AAPAEATPAAAV
+530 AAPAAPTAKP
-542 KAQAVPN
+542 QAVAN
-549 STKPTLVTL
+549 AKTIAAL
-558 VSPVTGE
+558 VSPITGDI
-565 TVALDEV
+565 VALEQV

-587 VKPTDKTVVSPAAGT
+587 VKPTDKTVVAPAAGT

-609 NHAFCLETAEGA
+609 NHAFCLETENGA

-634 GGKGFTRLVEE
+634 NGQGFKRLVEE
-645 GAEVVAGQ
+645 GATVTAGQ
-653 PVLEMDLDFLNANAR
+653 PILEMDLAFLNANAR

-678 IDDFGGLVVKASGSV
+678 SDDYSALVIQASGHV

>member
-1 MIRCRRVMFDH
+1 MPSRSLNNN
-12 TIKTVL
+12 KTTL
-18 RLFISGSHRGNK
+18 NEPKRGLIGGIN
-30 VSILGYLQRV
+30 VSILGYMQKV

-64 DPVGWGGD
+64 DPVSWGGD
-72 SALAAFFIKS
+72 SALAALFIKS
-82 GSAIIDNMSVLFAIG
+82 GAAIIDHMGVLFAIG

-130 SMIKHIPA
+130 SMIKHIPLA
-138 DQVPA
+138 DVPL
-143 AFGKIQNQFIG
+143 AFTKIENQFVG

-164 YNRFSSVELPKA
+164 YNRFSGVELPRA

-190 SFVMIIVAFLLMI
+190 SFVMIAVAFIMMFIWPI
-203 VWPVIYDGLVHFG
+203 VFSGLVNFG
-216 EAIQKMGSVGAG
+216 EHIQKMGSIGAG
-228 VYAFFNR
+228 VYALFNR

-261 NFLGGAQSLAAGT
+261 KFLGGAKSIAEGT
-274 AEVGITGRYQA
+274 GIVGITGRYQA

-309 NKAKVLGIMMAGAF
+309 NKAKVMGIMMAGAF

-335 FSFMFVAPALYV
+335 FSFMFVAPVLYL
-347 IHAILTGISV
+347 IHAVLTGISV
-357 FIAASMQWIAGFG
+357 FIAASMHWIAGFG
-370 FSAGLVDLVLST
+370 FSAGLVDMVLAS
-382 RNPLATQ
+382 RNPLATH
-389 WYMLIPQG
+389 WWMLIPQG
-397 LVFFVIYYVVF
+397 IVFFVIYYVVF
-408 RFAITK
+408 RFTITK
-414 FNMMTPGRELAVA
+414 FNLLTPGRELNVS
-427 GSEADGEDKNLSGNV
+427 GDETDGQDVNVSESAN
-442 TGSGE
+442 
-447 QDIPQL
+447 QDASAL
-453 ARQYIAAIG
+453 ARQYIAAVG
-462 GSDNLTGI
+462 GSANLTGI

-483 SSIVNDALAKR
+483 SSLVNEALAKR

-511 VGFVAEKIANNM
+511 VGFVAEKIANAM
-523 KTVGHVD
+523 KMTGDVP
-530 AAPAEATPAAAV
+530 AAEVSTAPVAAAAV
-542 KAQAVPN
+542 KPQAVPN
-549 STKPTLVTL
+549 AVTIAAL
-558 VSPVTGE
+558 VSPVTGDV
-565 TVALDEV
+565 VALEQV

-587 VKPTDKTVVSPAAGT
+587 VKPTDKMVVAPAAGT
-602 VVKIFNT
+602 IVKIFNT
-609 NHAFCLETAEGA
+609 NHAFCLETEKGA

-634 GGKGFTRLVEE
+634 NGQGFTRLVEE

-678 IDDFGGLVVKASGSV
+678 IDDFSGLVIQAQGYV

>member
-1 MIRCRRVMFDH
+1 MPE
-12 TIKTVL
+12 T
-18 RLFISGSHRGNK
+18 GSHRGKK
-30 VSILGYLQRV
+30 VSILGYLQKV

-72 SALAAFFIKS
+72 NALAAFFIKS

-130 SMIKHIPA
+130 SMIQKIPA

-143 AFGKIQNQFIG
+143 AFGKISNQFVG
-154 IMVGIISAEL
+154 ILVGIISAEL

-190 SFVMIIVAFLLMI
+190 SFVMIFVAFILMYI
-203 VWPVIYDGLVHFG
+203 WPVIFDGLVNFG
-216 EAIQKMGSVGAG
+216 EHIQKLGSVGAG

-261 NFLGGAQSLAAGT
+261 NFLGGAQSIEAGK
-274 AEVGITGRYQA
+274 AVVGITGRYQA

-303 QCARPE
+303 HCARPE

-335 FSFMFVAPALYV
+335 FSFMFVAPVLYV
-347 IHAILTGISV
+347 IHAVLTGISV

-370 FSAGLVDLVLST
+370 FSAGLVDMVLSS
-382 RNPLATQ
+382 RNPLATH
-389 WYMLIPQG
+389 WWMLIPQG

-408 RFAITK
+408 RFTITK
-414 FNMMTPGRELAVA
+414 FNLMTPGRELAVA
-427 GSEADGEDKNLSGNV
+427 GSEADGQDVNVSG
-442 TGSGE
+442 GQE
-447 QDIPQL
+447 QDVSGL
-453 ARQYIAAIG
+453 ARQYIVAVG

-483 SSIVNDALAKR
+483 SSLVNEALAKR

-511 VGFVAEKIANNM
+511 VGFVAEKIANAM
-523 KTVGHVD
+523 KTTGPVAAAEAT
-530 AAPAEATPAAAV
+530 AAPAAPAAA
-542 KAQAVPN
+542 KPQAVPN
-549 STKPTLVTL
+549 AVTIAAL
-558 VSPVTGE
+558 VSPVTGDV
-565 TVALDEV
+565 VAIEQV

-602 VVKIFNT
+602 IVKIFNT
-609 NHAFCLETAEGA
+609 NHAFCLETEKGA

-634 GGKGFTRLVEE
+634 NGQGFTRLVEE

-653 PVLEMDLDFLNANAR
+653 PILEMDLDFLNANAR

-678 IDDFGGLVVKASGSV
+678 IDDFSGLVIQAKGQV

>member
-1 MIRCRRVMFDH
+1 M
-12 TIKTVL
+12 
-18 RLFISGSHRGNK
+18 
-30 VSILGYLQRV
+30 SILGYLQKV

-72 SALAAFFIKS
+72 NALAAFFIKS

-130 SMIKHIPA
+130 SMIQKIPA

-143 AFGKIQNQFIG
+143 AFGKISNQFVG
-154 IMVGIISAEL
+154 ILVGIISAEL

-190 SFVMIIVAFLLMI
+190 SFVMIVVAFIMMYI
-203 VWPVIYDGLVHFG
+203 WPVIFDGLVNFG
-216 EAIQKMGSVGAG
+216 EHIQKLGSVGAG

-261 NFLGGAQSLAAGT
+261 NFLGGAQSIEAGK
-274 AEVGITGRYQA
+274 AVVGITGRYQA

-303 QCARPE
+303 HCARPE

-335 FSFMFVAPALYV
+335 FSFMFVAPVLYV
-347 IHAILTGISV
+347 IHAVLTGISV
-357 FIAASMQWIAGFG
+357 FIAASMHWIAGFG
-370 FSAGLVDLVLST
+370 FSAGLVDMVLSS
-382 RNPLATQ
+382 RNPLAVH
-389 WYMLIPQG
+389 WWMLIPQG

-408 RFAITK
+408 RFTITK
-414 FNMMTPGRELAVA
+414 FNLMTPGRELAVA
-427 GSEADGEDKNLSGNV
+427 GSEADGQDVNVSSG
-442 TGSGE
+442 SE
-447 QDIPQL
+447 QDVAGL
-453 ARQYIAAIG
+453 ARQYIAAVG

-483 SSIVNDALAKR
+483 SSLVNEALAKR

-511 VGFVAEKIANNM
+511 VGFVAEKIANAM
-523 KTVGHVD
+523 KTTGPVAAAEAN
-530 AAPAEATPAAAV
+530 AAPAAAAPTA
-542 KAQAVPN
+542 KPQAVAN
-549 STKPTLVTL
+549 AKTIAAL
-558 VSPVTGE
+558 VSPITGDI
-565 TVALDEV
+565 VALEQV

-587 VKPTDKTVVSPAAGT
+587 VKPTDKTVVAPAAGT

-609 NHAFCLETAEGA
+609 NHAFCLETENGA

-634 GGKGFTRLVEE
+634 NGQGFKRLVEE
-645 GAEVVAGQ
+645 GAEVQAGQ
-653 PVLEMDLDFLNANAR
+653 PILEMDLDFLNANAR

-678 IDDFGGLVVKASGSV
+678 SDDYSALVILAAGKV

>member
-1 MIRCRRVMFDH
+1 
-12 TIKTVL
+12 
-18 RLFISGSHRGNK
+18 
-30 VSILGYLQRV
+30 
-40 GRALMVPVATLPAAA
+40 MVPVATLPAAA

-72 SALAAFFIKS
+72 NALAAFFIKS

-130 SMIKHIPA
+130 SMIQKIPA

-143 AFGKIQNQFIG
+143 AFGKISNQFVG
-154 IMVGIISAEL
+154 ILVGIISAEL

-190 SFVMIIVAFLLMI
+190 SFVMIFVAFILMYI
-203 VWPVIYDGLVHFG
+203 WPVIFDGLVNFG
-216 EAIQKMGSVGAG
+216 EHIQKLGSVGAG

-261 NFLGGAQSLAAGT
+261 NFLGGAQSIEAGK
-274 AEVGITGRYQA
+274 AVVGITGRYQA

-303 QCARPE
+303 HCARPE

-335 FSFMFVAPALYV
+335 FSFMFVAPVLYV
-347 IHAILTGISV
+347 IHAVLTGISV

-370 FSAGLVDLVLST
+370 FSAGLVDMVLSS
-382 RNPLATQ
+382 RNPLATH
-389 WYMLIPQG
+389 WWMLIPQG

-408 RFAITK
+408 RFTITK
-414 FNMMTPGRELAVA
+414 FNLMTPGRELAVA
-427 GSEADGEDKNLSGNV
+427 GSEADGQDVNVSADK
-442 TGSGE
+442 E
-447 QDIPQL
+447 QDVAGL
-453 ARQYIAAIG
+453 ARQYIAAVG

-483 SSIVNDALAKR
+483 SSLVNEALAKR

-511 VGFVAEKIANNM
+511 VGFVAEKIANAM
-523 KTVGHVD
+523 KTTGPVAAAEAS
-530 AAPAEATPAAAV
+530 AAPAAAPAAA
-542 KAQAVPN
+542 KPQAVPN
-549 STKPTLVTL
+549 AVTIAAL
-558 VSPVTGE
+558 VSPVTGDV
-565 TVALDEV
+565 VAIEQV

-602 VVKIFNT
+602 IVKIFNT
-609 NHAFCLETAEGA
+609 NHAFCLETEKGA

-634 GGKGFTRLVEE
+634 NGQGFTRLVEE

-653 PVLEMDLDFLNANAR
+653 PILEMDLDFLNANAR

-678 IDDFGGLVVKASGSV
+678 IDDFSGLVIQAKGQV